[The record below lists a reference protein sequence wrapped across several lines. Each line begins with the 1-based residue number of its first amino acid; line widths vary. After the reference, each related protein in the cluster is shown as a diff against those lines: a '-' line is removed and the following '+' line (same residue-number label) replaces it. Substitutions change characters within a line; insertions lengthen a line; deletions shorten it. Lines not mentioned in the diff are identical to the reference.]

1 MRRLFVLALAT
12 ALFLTGCAGNHSE
25 KKTVTIG
32 LVETEG
38 CRVEKNAMQVV
49 PGSDVTFAVVP
60 EDGYNLAGVDYDGE
74 YKIWNSD
81 GKLRLELKNVR
92 YPGRYHLRLSRTDST
107 ILFEPNGGRGEALT
121 VTRDLSY
128 HVRPNTAPAAFDRPG
143 YSLVAWNTEADGS
156 GERIGLGSRITNP
169 DSGEITLY
177 AQWEKWS
184 SESDFQAENGKIL
197 AYTGSEKKIVIPE
210 TIGGET
216 VTAIAEGAFTNCTAE
231 EIIFPKTLE
240 TVEPGA
246 FQNCALRELTFYD
259 NIDTLPSDAFRN
271 CVYFSTLHINAQRPP
286 YGSHYRRESL
296 LADKLDLLI
305 LNQGQ
310 KKIVFY
316 GGCSMWYNLDG
327 VLMRDGVQ
335 PEYQVVN
342 VAINGLI
349 NSAVQMQI
357 ITALLEEGDIFF
369 HTPELSS
376 EQQMLCQMGFTG
388 DDSKLWCGLEY
399 NYDLVAYVDLRDFP
413 GLLDSYQVWR
423 DRKQETGTY
432 DEHYE
437 DAAGNIYFDPET
449 GSIPFDRYKQ
459 EDELVDKVNITMERV
474 QPENLARLEAYY
486 GAITEK
492 GVRVYVSCA
501 CINVDV
507 IPEGQRGTVRQVSSA
522 FSQAVNAMDGVTM
535 ISDQMDYLYR
545 NEDFYDTNYHLL
557 SQAARRNTER
567 WLQDLKAQMVLD
579 GLWKEDGQ

>member
-1 MRRLFVLALAT
+1 MKRILALAVLT
-12 ALFLTGCAGNHSE
+12 ALLFTGCAGKTSE
-25 KKTVTIG
+25 KKTVTVG

-38 CRVEKNAMQVV
+38 CQIEENARQVAPGANVSFTVTVEQ
-49 PGSDVTFAVVP
+49 GFALV
-60 EDGYNLAGVDYDGE
+60 GVDYDGE
-74 YKIWNSD
+74 YAIWNSD

-92 YPGRYHLRLSRTDST
+92 YPGRYHLRLSKTDST
-107 ILFEPNGGRGEALT
+107 ILFEPNGGQGEALT

-128 HVRPNTAPAAFDRPG
+128 HVRPNTAPVAFDRPG
-143 YSLVAWNTEADGS
+143 YSLVAWNTEPDGS
-156 GERIGLGSRITNP
+156 GEQIGLGSRIANP
-169 DSGEITLY
+169 DSGKLTLY
-177 AQWEKWS
+177 AQWAAWS

-197 AYTGSEKKIVIPE
+197 AYTGSEESIVIPE
-210 TIGGET
+210 SIGGET
-216 VTAIAEGAFTNCTAE
+216 VTAIAEGAFTDCTAQ

-240 TVEPGA
+240 TVEAGA
-246 FQNCALRELTFYD
+246 FRNCALRELTFYD
-259 NIDTLPSDAFRN
+259 SIRFLPSDAFRDCEN
-271 CVYFSTLHINAQRPP
+271 FSTLHINAQRPP

-305 LNQGQ
+305 LNQGKQ
-310 KKIVFY
+310 KIVFY

-327 VLMRDGVQ
+327 PVMRDAVS
-335 PEYQVVN
+335 PDYQVVN
-342 VAINGLI
+342 VAVNGLI

-376 EQQMLCQMGFTG
+376 EQQMLCQMGFTA

-399 NYDLVAYVDLRDFP
+399 NYDLVSYVDIRETP

-423 DRKQETGTY
+423 DRKQETGNY

-474 QPENLARLEAYY
+474 RPENLARLEAYY
-486 GAITEK
+486 RAITAK

-507 IPEGQRGTVRQVSSA
+507 IPEGQRGTVRQVSNA

-557 SQAARRNTER
+557 SQAARRNTEN
-567 WLQDLKAQMVLD
+567 WLQDLKTRMVAD
-579 GLWKEDGQ
+579 GLWKEAGQ